1 MPDRGRPGSG
11 TRRGS
16 VAVALALVLAGCAGT
31 PPADRRGGDPS
42 GTITVFAA
50 ASLTDA
56 FEALEA
62 AFVDAHPGSE
72 AVFNHAGSQVLAGQI
87 MEGAPADVFASAN
100 PRHMAA
106 VRDGGHVSGQPRA
119 FATNELAI
127 VVEPDNPL
135 GIDGLH
141 DLSGPDLVVVLPAE
155 EVPAGDYARTVL
167 ADAGVDVAPASLE
180 PDVRAALSKVAL
192 GEADASIVYSS
203 DVVAADDRVT
213 GVEIPPDVNVTAR
226 YPIAVMAD
234 APNPA
239 GAEAFVDFVLSDE
252 GQAILS
258 DHGFVAP

>member
-1 MPDRGRPGSG
+1 MPDRGRPGSA

-31 PPADRRGGDPS
+31 PPADGRGGDPS

-62 AFVDAHPGSE
+62 AFGDAHPGTE
-72 AVFNHAGSQVLAGQI
+72 VVFNHAGSQVLAGQI
-87 MEGAPADVFASAN
+87 AEGAPADVFASAN
-100 PRHMAA
+100 PHHMAA
-106 VRDGGHVSGQPRA
+106 IRDGGHISGKPRA
-119 FATNELAI
+119 FAANRLAI
-127 VVEPDNPL
+127 AVEAGNPL
-135 GIDGLH
+135 GIDGLD
-141 DLSGPDLVVVLPAE
+141 DLSDPDLVIVLPAE
-155 EVPAGDYARTVL
+155 EVPAGDYAREAL
-167 ADAGVDVAPASLE
+167 AGAGVPVSPASLE

-203 DVVAADDRVT
+203 DVVAADGRVT
-213 GVEIPPDVNVTAR
+213 GVAIPPAANVTAL

-234 APNPA
+234 APNPD
-239 GAEAFVDFVLSDE
+239 GAEAFVEFVHSDE

-258 DHGFVAP
+258 DHGFTAP

>member
-1 MPDRGRPGSG
+1 M
-11 TRRGS
+11 
-16 VAVALALVLAGCAGT
+16 AIALVLSACGDA
-31 PPADRRGGDPS
+31 PAADGRGDVTS

-56 FEALEA
+56 FEAVGE

-72 AVFNHAGSQVLAGQI
+72 VVFNHAGSQVLAGQI

-106 VRDGGHVSGQPRA
+106 VRDGGHVRGEPQA
-119 FATNELAI
+119 FAANRLAI
-127 VVEPDNPL
+127 AVEPGNPL
-135 GIDGLH
+135 GVDGLD
-141 DLSGPDLVVVLPAE
+141 DLSDPDLVVVLPAE
-155 EVPAGDYARTVL
+155 EVPAGDYAREAL
-167 ADAGVDVAPASLE
+167 ADAGVRVSPASLE

-203 DVVAADDRVT
+203 DVMAADGRVT
-213 GVEIPPDVNVTAR
+213 GIAIPSAVNVRAT

-239 GAEAFVDFVLSDE
+239 GAAAFVEFVVSE
-252 GQAILS
+252 EAQAILS
-258 DHGFVAP
+258 DHGFSAP